1 LYYIGIMA
9 DKFKIK
15 LSQLQQLNDD
25 QRQMIHTIF
34 DLLQSGKNIKRS
46 DLQTVIDFTRLT
58 NTEMCDVSKL
68 ARNQLAEICAKDPTI
83 KNSDGSYSLVNL
95 IQYLRGKGS
104 TALSEG
110 SIEEK
115 RKVETQILEKKLADL
130 QGQYTLNTD
139 VEKMLADRL
148 DRLLT
153 CLGNEPLANA
163 YLYEQKTTDEARD
176 LLNAFIRRAM
186 TEYRDSFAAVPDADT
201 N

>member
-1 LYYIGIMA
+1 MYYIGIMA